1 MVPLLGA
8 STGSAPAVRMHFARA
23 RIYADSIDTVQRV
36 AQVLQQQSIETT
48 SRIAEIKSVQSIDR
62 VLGFVFAVIA
72 WAAALG
78 CAASMIG
85 ALMANIDRKRKD
97 LALLRLFGYGR
108 QSMLGYIVLQAL
120 VLTIV
125 GYIFGC
131 GMYFI
136 GSYVFNEVLTT
147 NLARGTF
154 VCRLEMTHFLTGL
167 LSAAGISILV
177 CAVGGLLATKIEPA
191 ESLRDV

>member
-1 MVPLLGA
+1 
-8 STGSAPAVRMHFARA
+8 
-23 RIYADSIDTVQRV
+23 
-36 AQVLQQQSIETT
+36 
-48 SRIAEIKSVQSIDR
+48 

-78 CAASMIG
+78 CAASLIG

-108 QSMLGYIVLQAL
+108 QSMLGYVVLQAL
-120 VLTIV
+120 VLTMV
-125 GYIFGC
+125 GYLFGC
-131 GMYFI
+131 GMYFV
-136 GSYVFNEVLTT
+136 GSYAFNEVLTT

-154 VCRLEMTHFLTGL
+154 VCRLELIHFVTGL
-167 LSAAGISILV
+167 LSATGISILV